1 MNAVSRL
8 RQALTLRQAIM
19 IGLVSPLG
27 IAVVVASFT
36 GHQRVVDA
44 LLGVLATCAILGILQ
59 VRRRVADAQQSH
71 RTLLREVRTVVE
83 QTQRRVVDAVE
94 QERLAGADRHQQVL
108 AELARA
114 HRRHQRVNARD
125 RDAQTAEIAS
135 LLQLIG
141 GVDLRAP
148 MPETPQAPLR
158 PADLLAVRR
167 IVDAER
173 PRLVLELGGGTS
185 TVWLAYALE
194 RLGGRL
200 VCVDDDAAAVAR
212 TRAMLADHGL
222 ERVAEVREAPLRPLT
237 IDGAEHSWY
246 DLAAIADLN
255 DIDLVVLGGSRSAGY
270 DDPAIAV
277 LQPRLSPTVT
287 VFRPAASTTDTDQDH
302 DTVRAPKLPAARAES
317 ALTTA

>member
-8 RQALTLRQAIM
+8 RQSLTLRQAVM
-19 IGLVSPLG
+19 IALVSPLG
-27 IAVVVASFT
+27 IVVVVASFT
-36 GHQRVVDA
+36 GHPRVVDA
-44 LLGVLATCAILGILQ
+44 LLGILVTCAILGIIEL
-59 VRRRVADAQQSH
+59 RSRVSDAQQTN

-83 QTQRRVVDAVE
+83 QTQRRLVDAVE
-94 QERLAGADRHQQVL
+94 QERLAGADRHQLVL

-125 RDAQTAEIAS
+125 RDAQTAELTS
-135 LLQLIG
+135 VLQLLSSA
-141 GVDLRAP
+141 DLRAP
-148 MPETPQAPLR
+148 MPESPQAPLR

-167 IVDAER
+167 IIDAER

-194 RLGGRL
+194 RFGGRL
-200 VCVDDDAAAVAR
+200 VCIDDDAAAAAR
-212 TRAMLADHGL
+212 TRAMVAEHGL
-222 ERVAEVREAPLRPLT
+222 ERVAEIREAPLRPLT

-246 DLAAIADLN
+246 DLAAIADLG

-277 LQPRLSPTVT
+277 LQPRLAPTAT
-287 VFRPAASTTDTDQDH
+287 VFRPATTSDQDH
-302 DTVRAPKLPAARAES
+302 DTVRAPRLPNARTEPS
-317 ALTTA
+317 LTTA